1 VTAPPTGPRTRVRV
15 TGPRTGRRRPT
26 TVAAEIDAR
35 TELGAVYMRSL
46 VRSQL
51 RLALGVVLV
60 LAATLGAVP
69 LALALAPSLG
79 RLDLLGVPVVWLVLG
94 ALAYPFL
101 VVLAVGYV
109 RRAERNEAAFRD
121 LLGGREGVGRDGG
134 KGGAR

>member
-1 VTAPPTGPRTRVRV
+1 VTATPTGPRARVRV

-51 RLALGVVLV
+51 RLAVGVVLV

-69 LALALAPSLG
+69 LAFTLAPSLG
-79 RLDLLGVPVVWLVLG
+79 HVELLGVPVAWLVLG
-94 ALAYPFL
+94 VLAYPFL
-101 VVLAVGYV
+101 VGLAIAYV

-121 LLGGREGVGRDGG
+121 LLDAREPR
-134 KGGAR
+134 

>member
-1 VTAPPTGPRTRVRV
+1 MSSAPTGPHARVRV

-51 RLALGVVLV
+51 RLAVAVVLV
-60 LAATLGAVP
+60 VAATLGAVP
-69 LALALAPSLG
+69 LAFALAPSLA
-79 RLDLLGVPVVWLVLG
+79 RLEVGGVPVAWLVLG
-94 ALAYPFL
+94 GLAYPFL
-101 VVLAVGYV
+101 VLLAAGYV

-121 LLGGREGVGRDGG
+121 LA
-134 KGGAR
+134 GARDVPR

>member
-1 VTAPPTGPRTRVRV
+1 
-15 TGPRTGRRRPT
+15 
-26 TVAAEIDAR
+26 
-35 TELGAVYMRSL
+35 
-46 VRSQL
+46 
-51 RLALGVVLV
+51 
-60 LAATLGAVP
+60 
-69 LALALAPSLG
+69 
-79 RLDLLGVPVVWLVLG
+79 VPVVWLVLG

>member
-1 VTAPPTGPRTRVRV
+1 VSSTPHGPRARVRV

-51 RLALGVVLV
+51 RLAVGVVLV
-60 LAATLGAVP
+60 VLATLGAVP
-69 LALALAPSLG
+69 LACALFPALA
-79 RLDLLGVPVVWLVLG
+79 RLEVLGVPVAWVLLG
-94 ALAYPFL
+94 VLAYPFL
-101 VVLAVGYV
+101 VLLAAGYV

-121 LLGGREGVGRDGG
+121 LA
-134 KGGAR
+134 GARDVPR